1 MHMNYRNDARASGL
15 PRRAGLCAL
24 ALATAL
30 VCCPSRARTRSL
42 RRRLPPQAESD
53 ALFQRIDALQTELNQ
68 ANADYEAAVQSHDD
82 AVEAMNAAQARI
94 DSAEERID
102 ELQVRLG
109 DRANEMYKTGGSTSF
124 VDVLLGASSFAEF
137 LTSWDMIERITSQDA
152 ALIQESKDLRAEAQ
166 AAHDEHA
173 RQEQIASE
181 EMQRSFG
188 AEERD
193 RGHAGFVA
201 GRGGQDHG
209 RDRRSPGSVR
219 A

>member
-15 PRRAGLCAL
+15 PRRARVVRSRPCDCFGLL
-24 ALATAL
+24 PRPER
-30 VCCPSRARTRSL
+30 VRGHSG
-42 RRRLPPQAESD
+42 RRLPPQAESD

-137 LTSWDMIERITSQDA
+137 LTSWDMIE
-152 ALIQESKDLRAEAQ
+152 
-166 AAHDEHA
+166 AHHEP
-173 RQEQIASE
+173 
-181 EMQRSFG
+181 
-188 AEERD
+188 
-193 RGHAGFVA
+193 
-201 GRGGQDHG
+201 GRGSYSGVE
-209 RDRRSPGSVR
+209 GSAR
-219 A
+219 GSSGGT